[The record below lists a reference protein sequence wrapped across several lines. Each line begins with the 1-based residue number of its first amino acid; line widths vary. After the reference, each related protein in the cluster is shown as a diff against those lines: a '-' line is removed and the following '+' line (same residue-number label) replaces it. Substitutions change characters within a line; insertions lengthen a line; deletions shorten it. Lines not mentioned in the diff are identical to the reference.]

1 MDREYLSRQAM
12 ARRARN
18 VPFIVAASI
27 GLVLLVAGTLGWLGW
42 RLLSQEEALVRQRFH
57 DRLEQAA
64 DTQLAGFLRTV
75 ADTEAWLGQI
85 GTALPS
91 ASEGRRRGAVL
102 VMFSADRVQTQP
114 SGVLPYLPALPL
126 IPNFD
131 PSVFAASDV
140 LEFQSRDL
148 AAAAEQLAG
157 IARSRSGVVRAEALI
172 RLARVQTK
180 TGRVDQALDTYAM
193 LRDEPAI
200 GLVDAPYSLVSRFAR
215 SQLLGAAQP
224 AAAER
229 EAAALAADLQAGRFA
244 VGKAAYAW
252 YDEGARRLARSGA
265 PPLARAPLALAD
277 LVDTLWNEWQ
287 LFQQSGSRLMTK
299 RLHVSG
305 DVPMVAVM
313 NANADRLAAV
323 VYAGAAIHDFGLRP
337 ATAGAEGAFRVRLLD
352 ERGAPIL
359 GDSVPASDPKAT
371 RVLSAA
377 GLPWTLSL
385 ESAAGQSAEPVL
397 ATRRLTFAAALGGVV
412 LLVCAAC
419 YAIARGVLR
428 EAAAGRLQSDFVSA
442 VSHEFRT
449 PLTTLRQLTELL
461 SHGRVQDERRRQQYF
476 DVLQKETSRL
486 HQLVENL
493 LDFGRMDAGRRQYQL
508 ERLDFSALVRDG
520 VAEYCRESHVNGHR
534 VELAADA
541 APLLVEADPEAMR
554 RVVRN
559 LLENA
564 VKYSP
569 DSPAVWVET
578 ARAAHSAV
586 LRVRDEGIGIPGEE
600 HARIFDKFVRGEGA
614 KRSCIEGTGIGLAMV
629 KEIVEV
635 HRGEI
640 ELSSEVGRGSTFQ
653 VRIPL
658 SEDAAGRRP

>member
-1 MDREYLSRQAM
+1 MPH
-12 ARRARN
+12 RARN

-57 DRLEQAA
+57 DRVEQAA

-85 GTALPS
+85 GTALP
-91 ASEGRRRGAVL
+91 AADDGRRGGAVL

-114 SGVLPYLPALPL
+114 SAVLPYLPAIPL
-126 IPNFD
+126 GANVD

-148 AAAAEQLAG
+148 AGAAAQLAS
-157 IARSRSGVVRAEALI
+157 IARSRAGVVRAEALM
-172 RLARVQTK
+172 RLARVQSK
-180 TGRVDQALDTYAM
+180 AGRVDQALETYAQ
-193 LRDEPAI
+193 LHDEQAI
-200 GLVDAPYSLVSRFAR
+200 GLADAPYALVSRFAR
-215 SQLLGAAQP
+215 SQLLAAVQP
-224 AAAER
+224 AVAER
-229 EAAALAADLQAGRFA
+229 EAVALAADLQSGRFA

-252 YDEGARRLARSGA
+252 YDEGTRTLARTSA
-265 PPLARAPLALAD
+265 PPVARARIALAD
-277 LVDTLWNEWQ
+277 FVDTLWGEWQ
-287 LFQQSGSRLMTK
+287 RFQQSGSRLMTK
-299 RLHVSG
+299 RLHASG

-323 VYAGAAIHDFGLRP
+323 VYAGAAIRDFGLQP
-337 ATAGAEGAFRVRLLD
+337 AAAGVENAFRVRLLD
-352 ERGAPIL
+352 ERGTPIL
-359 GDSVPASDPKAT
+359 GDALPASDLKAT
-371 RVLSAA
+371 RTLSAA

-385 ESAAGQSAEPVL
+385 ESAASDSAERLL
-397 ATRRLTFAAALGGVV
+397 ASRRLAFAGALGGVV

-461 SHGRVQDERRRQQYF
+461 AHGRVKDEGRRQQYF

-493 LDFGRMDAGRRQYQL
+493 LDFGRMDAGHRQYQL

-534 VELAADA
+534 VEMAADA
-541 APLLVEADPEAMR
+541 SALIVEADPEAMR

-569 DSPAVWVET
+569 DSPVVWVET

-614 KRSCIEGTGIGLAMV
+614 KRACIEGTGIGLAMV
-629 KEIVEV
+629 KEIVEM
-635 HRGEI
+635 HRGDI

-658 SEDAAGRRP
+658 SEATAGSQP

>member
-1 MDREYLSRQAM
+1 M

-18 VPFIVAASI
+18 VPFIVVASI

-85 GTALPS
+85 GTALP
-91 ASEGRRRGAVL
+91 AADDGRRGGAVL
-102 VMFSADRVQTQP
+102 VIFSAEQVRTQP
-114 SGVLPYLPALPL
+114 SGVLPYLPATPL
-126 IPNFD
+126 AARFD
-131 PSVFAASDV
+131 PSVFAASEV

-148 AAAAEQLAG
+148 AAAAEQLAS
-157 IARSRSGVVRAEALI
+157 IARSRHGVVRAEALM
-172 RLARVQTK
+172 RLARVQNK
-180 TGRVDQALDTYAM
+180 AGRVEQALDTYAR
-193 LRDEPAI
+193 LHDEQAI
-200 GLVDAPYSLVSRFAR
+200 GLADAPYALVSRFAR
-215 SQLLGAAQP
+215 SQLLASAQP

-229 EAAALAADLQAGRFA
+229 EAVALAADLQSGRFA
-244 VGKAAYAW
+244 VGKATYAW
-252 YDEGARRLARSGA
+252 YDAGTRKLARTAA
-265 PPLARAPLALAD
+265 PPAVQARLALAD
-277 LVDTLWNEWQ
+277 LVDTLWSEWQ

-299 RLHVSG
+299 RLHASA
-305 DVPMVAVM
+305 DMPMVAVM
-313 NANADRLAAV
+313 NANPDRLAAV
-323 VYAGAAIHDFGLRP
+323 VYAGASIRDFGLQP
-337 ATAGAEGAFRVRLLD
+337 AAGGAGNAFRIRLLD
-352 ERGAPIL
+352 ERGASIL
-359 GDSVPASDPKAT
+359 GDAVPAPDLTTT
-371 RVLSAA
+371 RSLSAA

-385 ESAAGQSAEPVL
+385 EAAAGDSAEQVL
-397 ATRRLTFAAALGGVV
+397 ATRRLAFAGALSGVV

-461 SHGRVQDERRRQQYF
+461 AHGRVQDERRRQQYF

-534 VELAADA
+534 VELSAEASS
-541 APLLVEADPEAMR
+541 LIVEADPEAMR

-569 DSPAVWVET
+569 DAPVVWVET
-578 ARAAHSAV
+578 ARAADAAV

-614 KRSCIEGTGIGLAMV
+614 KRACIEGTGIGLAMV

-635 HRGEI
+635 HRGDI

-658 SEDAAGRRP
+658 SEAAADSPS

>member
-1 MDREYLSRQAM
+1 M

-18 VPFIVAASI
+18 VPFIVGASI

-85 GTALPS
+85 GTALP
-91 ASEGRRRGAVL
+91 APGDGRGGGAVL

-114 SGVLPYLPALPL
+114 SGVLPYLPAVPL
-126 IPNFD
+126 AATFD
-131 PSVFAASDV
+131 PAVFAASDV

-148 AAAAEQLAG
+148 AAAADQLATL
-157 IARSRSGVVRAEALI
+157 ARSRNGVVRAEALM
-172 RLARVQTK
+172 RLARVQSK
-180 TGRVDQALDTYAM
+180 AGRVEQALETYAQ
-193 LRDEPAI
+193 LHDEQAI
-200 GLVDAPYSLVSRFAR
+200 GLADAPYALVSRFAR
-215 SQLLGAAQP
+215 SQLLAP
-224 AAAER
+224 SEPDAAER
-229 EAAALAADLQAGRFA
+229 EAVALATDLQSGRFA
-244 VGKAAYAW
+244 VGKATYAW
-252 YDEGARRLARSGA
+252 YDEGARKIARTAA
-265 PPLARAPLALAD
+265 PPVARARIALAD
-277 LVDTLWNEWQ
+277 LVDALWSEWQ
-287 LFQQSGSRLMTK
+287 LFQQSGSRVMTK
-299 RLHVSG
+299 RLHVAG

-323 VYAGAAIHDFGLRP
+323 VYAGAALRDFGLQP
-337 ATAGAEGAFRVRLLD
+337 AAAGTESAFRVRLLD

-359 GDSVPASDPKAT
+359 GDAVPASDLKAT

-385 ESAAGQSAEPVL
+385 ESAAGDSAEPLL
-397 ATRRLTFAAALGGVV
+397 ATRRLAFAGTLGGVV

-461 SHGRVQDERRRQQYF
+461 AHGRVQDERRQQQYF

-520 VAEYCRESHVNGHR
+520 VEEYCRESHVNGHR
-534 VELAADA
+534 VELSAG
-541 APLLVEADPEAMR
+541 APSLMVEADAEAMR

-569 DSPAVWVET
+569 HSPVVWVET
-578 ARAAHSAV
+578 VRAAHSAV
-586 LRVRDEGIGIPGEE
+586 LCVRDEGIGIPADE
-600 HARIFDKFVRGEGA
+600 HVRIFDKFVRGEGA
-614 KRSCIEGTGIGLAMV
+614 KRACIEGTGIGLAMV

-635 HRGEI
+635 HRGDI

-658 SEDAAGRRP
+658 SEAAAGRPS

>member
-1 MDREYLSRQAM
+1 M
-12 ARRARN
+12 APRARN

-75 ADTEAWLGQI
+75 ADTEAWLGQM
-85 GTALPS
+85 GTVLPT
-91 ASEGRRRGAVL
+91 AGDGRRGDAVI

-114 SGVLPYLPALPL
+114 SGVLPYVPAIPL
-126 IPNFD
+126 AAPFD
-131 PSVFAASDV
+131 PTVFAASDV

-157 IARSRSGVVRAEALI
+157 IALGRNGAVRAEALM
-172 RLARVQTK
+172 RLARVQRK
-180 TGRVDQALDTYAM
+180 AGHVDLALDTYAQ
-193 LRDEPAI
+193 LHDEQAI
-200 GLVDAPYSLVSRFAR
+200 GLADAPYALVSRFAR
-215 SQLLGAAQP
+215 SQLLAAAQP

-229 EAAALAADLQAGRFA
+229 EAVALATDLQSGRFA
-244 VGKAAYAW
+244 VGKATYAW
-252 YDEGARRLARSGA
+252 YDEGTRKLARTAA
-265 PPLARAPLALAD
+265 PPVAPAPLALAD
-277 LVDTLWNEWQ
+277 LVDTLWSEWQ
-287 LFQQSGSRLMTK
+287 LFQQRGSRLMTK

-323 VYAGAAIHDFGLRP
+323 VYAGAAIRDFGLQP
-337 ATAGAEGAFRVRLLD
+337 AASEAESAFRIRLLD

-359 GDSVPASDPKAT
+359 GDAVPASDLKAT
-371 RVLSAA
+371 RILSAA

-385 ESAAGQSAEPVL
+385 ESAAGDSAEQVL
-397 ATRRLTFAAALGGVV
+397 ATRRLAFAGALGGVV
-412 LLVCAAC
+412 LLMGAAC

-461 SHGRVQDERRRQQYF
+461 AHGRVQDERRRQQYF

-493 LDFGRMDAGRRQYQL
+493 LDFGRMDAGHRQYQL

-520 VAEYCRESHVNGHR
+520 VEEYCRESHVNGHR
-534 VELAADA
+534 VELSAAA
-541 APLLVEADPEAMR
+541 ASLMVEADPEAMR

-569 DSPAVWVET
+569 DSPVVWVET
-578 ARAAHSAV
+578 ARAADAAV
-586 LRVRDEGIGIPGEE
+586 LRVRDAGIGIPGEE
-600 HARIFDKFVRGEGA
+600 HARIFDKFVRGKGA
-614 KRSCIEGTGIGLAMV
+614 KRACIEGTGIGLAMV

-635 HRGEI
+635 HRGDI
-640 ELSSEVGRGSTFQ
+640 ELASEVGRGSTFQ

-658 SEDAAGRRP
+658 SEAAAGRRS